1 MSIINSTL
9 CYIDNGSS
17 YLMLHR
23 VKKEHDTN
31 RDKWIGIGGHFE
43 FGESPEEC
51 IRREIREETGLCA
64 VALGFRGIVTF
75 VYGDDCEY
83 MHLFTCDAFSGELCE
98 CDEGELEWVSRERLR
113 SLELWEGDH
122 IFLDLIENKAQPFFS
137 LKLVYGTDGALTE
150 AALDGRAIALP
161 YVKRASSGKN
171 TAASSSPSDTPAA
184 KKAQLGTNEK
194 KPLHVDIYTDGSCR
208 KNPGPGGWGAVL
220 VFGQREL
227 ELSGGEADTTNN
239 RMELT
244 GVISALKA
252 LKSPCEVTL
261 TTDSK
266 YVCDGISKGW
276 AVSWRKNGWKKKDG
290 SPALNPDLWEQLLEL
305 CRLHRVSLKW
315 VKGHAGHP
323 YNERCDRLAQSE
335 SGKFI

>member
-1 MSIINSTL
+1 MSITNSTL
-9 CYIDNGSS
+9 CYIEKDDK

-23 VKKEHDTN
+23 VKKEHDLN

-51 IRREIREETGLCA
+51 IRREIREETGLTA
-64 VALGFRGIVTF
+64 KALAFRGIVTF
-75 VYGDDCEY
+75 VYGDECEY
-83 MHLFTCDAFSGELCE
+83 MHLFTCSEYSGELCE
-98 CDEGELEWVSRERLR
+98 CDEGNLEWVEREKLR
-113 SLELWEGDH
+113 TLELWEGDH
-122 IFLDLIENKAQPFFS
+122 IFLDLIEDNSRAFFS
-137 LKLVYGTDGALTE
+137 LKLVYDESGVLVTAV
-150 AALDGRAIALP
+150 LDETTIKLP
-161 YVKRASSGKN
+161 YVRRTTENKARGEKSSAPGRKVSEKADASG
-171 TAASSSPSDTPAA
+171 
-184 KKAQLGTNEK
+184 EK
-194 KPLHVDIYTDGSCR
+194 KMLHVDIYTDGSCR

-252 LKSPCEVTL
+252 LKSPCDVTL

-266 YVCDGISKGW
+266 YVCDGITKGW
-276 AVSWRKNGWKKKDG
+276 AVSWKKNGWKKSSG
-290 SPALNPDLWEQLLEL
+290 SPALNPDLWDELLEL
-305 CRLHRVSLKW
+305 CRLHRVKFEW

-323 YNERCDRLAQSE
+323 YNERCDTLAQGE
-335 SGKFI
+335 SGKYL